1 MFWCSLKHPHAQN
14 NSLSLSFETSLLLFD
29 KNHTCVGIT
38 TDYMK
43 FHVCGKNHTGVVFT
57 KYLRPVNVCGRNH
70 TGVVFTKY
78 LRPVDM
84 FGKNHTCVW
93 KSTHVC
99 VFPNTGW
106 YFLYLY
112 LYLTNIIQISY
123 LLHISIISGAA
134 TQNHNMGTRTKWTLY
149 FRCVGIPTHIKHQ
162 NNNNNIKT
170 ITLHMSPPPKI
181 WGKPFSFQG
190 YFHFYCKMS
199 RLKNTTLKP
208 IYGFWA
214 NGGLMQACK

>member
-1 MFWCSLKHPHAQN
+1 M
-14 NSLSLSFETSLLLFD
+14 
-29 KNHTCVGIT
+29 
-38 TDYMK
+38 
-43 FHVCGKNHTGVVFT
+43 
-57 KYLRPVNVCGRNH
+57 
-70 TGVVFTKY
+70 
-78 LRPVDM
+78 
-84 FGKNHTCVW
+84 
-93 KSTHVC
+93 
-99 VFPNTGW
+99 
-106 YFLYLY
+106 YLY

-134 TQNHNMGTRTKWTLY
+134 TQNHNMGTRTKWTLC

-199 RLKNTTLKP
+199 RLKSTTLKP
-208 IYGFWA
+208 IHGFWA
-214 NGGLMQACK
+214 NGGGVIGLSKSCIANFPLY

>member
-1 MFWCSLKHPHAQN
+1 M
-14 NSLSLSFETSLLLFD
+14 
-29 KNHTCVGIT
+29 
-38 TDYMK
+38 
-43 FHVCGKNHTGVVFT
+43 
-57 KYLRPVNVCGRNH
+57 
-70 TGVVFTKY
+70 
-78 LRPVDM
+78 
-84 FGKNHTCVW
+84 
-93 KSTHVC
+93 
-99 VFPNTGW
+99 
-106 YFLYLY
+106 YLY

-199 RLKNTTLKP
+199 RLKSTTLKP

-214 NGGLMQACK
+214 NGGESFTSAETCMCSNCDVVRPVLHFLLIYQN

>member
-1 MFWCSLKHPHAQN
+1 M
-14 NSLSLSFETSLLLFD
+14 
-29 KNHTCVGIT
+29 
-38 TDYMK
+38 
-43 FHVCGKNHTGVVFT
+43 CGRNHTGVVFT

-70 TGVVFTKY
+70 TVVVFTKY

-181 WGKPFSFQG
+181 WGRPFSFQG

-199 RLKNTTLKP
+199 RLKSTTLKP
-208 IYGFWA
+208 LYGFWA
-214 NGGLMQACK
+214 NGAT